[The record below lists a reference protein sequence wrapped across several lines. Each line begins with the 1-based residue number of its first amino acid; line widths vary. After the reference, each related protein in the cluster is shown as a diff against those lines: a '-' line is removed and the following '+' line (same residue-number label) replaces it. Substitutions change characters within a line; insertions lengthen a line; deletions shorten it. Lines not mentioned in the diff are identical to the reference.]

1 VLRLRPSLPGD
12 ADDHG
17 HLDDE
22 VLLTEAP
29 KGSIEGA
36 DAGAS
41 IAILR
46 RPRST
51 SSAGPAPSSNSSS
64 NSGSSKKTKSKYGI
78 SMLRPTASGSSPMG
92 RLASL
97 RHGGQASRTGA
108 AGADAEADEDK
119 SAAEGIGT
127 DDIGI
132 SYQFDSILNEKTTQA
147 ATYDS
152 VGVVAALDA
161 TEPLMKS
168 STRNRNNND
177 HQTKDHV
184 IFTLGTSNSGKTHT
198 AIGSGG
204 EGSAGYG
211 QGLAPRLIDDLF
223 RQYDRRPSLFD
234 TSSTGTTRGAENMS
248 TSSGSN
254 KRDDGLAYALRL
266 TMVHVHGSK
275 VYDMLSTSIASGDGP
290 TDGAGGRTGTT
301 TTSSSRPSIS
311 KRMSHASGASS
322 VKKMVA
328 SMENYAGGSSTNS
341 ELSRPDGDIEEVR
354 LVKSSK
360 TGLFRADANVETC
373 REFLEAQETLY
384 DGLDEVV
391 VDGSDNTIKRSR
403 GHTIVTVQPVLV
415 NAKDEIEK
423 EGGKVTIIDL
433 AVNEPQGSGSSRK
446 GGEISTSSA
455 KNETVAAVLECLN
468 SIKKYSGRNG
478 SINNANPTGSSS
490 GKKKKKKKD
499 TSSDEISYR
508 ENKLT
513 MLMQPLFSNGKG
525 VEERTTAVTLLVAA
539 SQEGKDY
546 SEKKTLLA
554 AVESLRLVAGDSVE
568 DDSYIKP
575 TVGLELTP
583 TKAPVA
589 PASTPRASNIA
600 SGRLYESPGGAA
612 NRSETF
618 SPPKSKDKTGKK
630 KEHHTSAAAAA
641 VGARSPLPPT
651 HPRSEKKRDNPF
663 ALSERTNSDRAL
675 DTSPNKSRSPVRS
688 SKKKIK
694 SKTNEEEVKRTPP
707 KSFASK
713 SWLDI
718 SQDVPPAGTTAA
730 HSSANTGSTA
740 SESYSKKI
748 MGFVD
753 KSPLRKVGHAVSGV
767 SSSITGTA
775 VGGTKRHRM
784 AASRDE
790 DDDQVSSD
798 QQRKAARKLE
808 QDNIRLQDRVMYLE
822 EDREALRQKN
832 ASLEQNCEELTREN
846 GNLVQLLEETKRNA
860 YRSGLQQYAE
870 KEAEKEEAE
879 RDARMRDQALLK
891 SPLMA
896 HMKHVMQTSN
906 EQMAWQLQ
914 DKPHYSLT
922 VPHKEAWTC
931 GDLYKHQTSSNVIT
945 EMGNALAKSIHQEA
959 SGNECGD
966 MDEDEP
972 NSLASGTF

>member
-1 VLRLRPSLPGD
+1 MLRLRPSLTGD
-12 ADDHG
+12 VDDHG
-17 HLDDE
+17 DYDDE
-22 VLLTEAP
+22 VLLAEAP
-29 KGSIEGA
+29 KGSVEGA

-51 SSAGPAPSSNSSS
+51 SSAGPAKGSAPASSSSNSS
-64 NSGSSKKTKSKYGI
+64 SSKKTKSKYGM
-78 SMLRPTASGSSPMG
+78 SMLRPTGSSPMG

-108 AGADAEADEDK
+108 GSGGDEHN

-132 SYQFDSILNEKTTQA
+132 SYQFDSILNEKATQA
-147 ATYDS
+147 ATYDT
-152 VGVVAALDA
+152 VGMVAALDA

-168 STRNRNNND
+168 SKINKDNR
-177 HQTKDHV
+177 TKDHV
-184 IFTLGTSNSGKTHT
+184 IFTLGASNSGKTHM

-204 EGSAGYG
+204 EGSGDG

-234 TSSTGTTRGAENMS
+234 TIPGAVH
-248 TSSGSN
+248 SGSN
-254 KRDDGLAYALRL
+254 KRDDDLAYALRL

-290 TDGAGGRTGTT
+290 TTGGGGR
-301 TTSSSRPSIS
+301 SSSRPSIS

-328 SMENYAGGSSTNS
+328 SMENYAGSSSTNS

-415 NAKDEIEK
+415 NGEDEIKK

-433 AVNEPQGSGSSRK
+433 AVNEPRGSGSSRK
-446 GGEISTSSA
+446 GGESSITPA
-455 KNETVAAVLECLN
+455 KNETVTAVLECLG
-468 SIKKYSGRNG
+468 SIKKYSGRNK
-478 SINNANPTGSSS
+478 SSSNANTSISSS
-490 GKKKKKKKD
+490 SKKKKD

-525 VEERTTAVTLLVAA
+525 VEERKTVVTLLVAA
-539 SQEGKDY
+539 SQGSTDY
-546 SEKKTLLA
+546 SEKKILLA
-554 AVESLRLVAGDSVE
+554 AVESLRVTAGDNVE

-575 TVGLELTP
+575 TVGLEMTP
-583 TKAPVA
+583 PKAPAA

-600 SGRLYESPGGAA
+600 SGRLYESPDGAT
-612 NRSETF
+612 NRPEMF
-618 SPPKSKDKTGKK
+618 SPPKSKDKTSKK
-630 KEHHTSAAAAA
+630 KEHHTSAVAAA
-641 VGARSPLPPT
+641 VARSPLPPT

-675 DTSPNKSRSPVRS
+675 DTSPKKSRSPMRS
-688 SKKKIK
+688 SKKKNK

-707 KSFASK
+707 KSIASK

-718 SQDVPPAGTTAA
+718 SQDVPLAGLTAA
-730 HSSANTGSTA
+730 HAPANTGSTA
-740 SESYSKKI
+740 SESYSKKF

-775 VGGTKRHRM
+775 VSGTKRLRTT
-784 AASRDE
+784 ASRDE
-790 DDDQVSSD
+790 DDDQDTND
-798 QQRKAARKLE
+798 QQRKVARKLE

-822 EDREALRQKN
+822 EDREALRRKN
-832 ASLEQNCEELTREN
+832 ESLEQKCEELTREN
-846 GNLVQLLEETKRNA
+846 GNLVRLLEETKRNA

-870 KEAEKEEAE
+870 NEAEKEEAE

-931 GDLYKHQTSSNVIT
+931 GDLYKHQKSSNVIT

-959 SGNECGD
+959 SGHECSD
-966 MDEDEP
+966 MDEEET
-972 NSLASGTF
+972 NSLATGTF